1 MGRRVSL
8 PGVDRLRHLGSLIL
22 LVPGS
27 FENLSH
33 GSPTSSVPGV
43 TRRALRKGAPQGVL
57 RRCLPLP
64 PTIAVSFSVA
74 APAPEVPVPAAGPEP
89 WPVLRRVPAQREP
102 DWERHRGSALPGEP
116 PCLPHAASHLECV
129 AGRAPPCP
137 QSKSACM
144 PACGLWASP
153 GNCCHLSLCHT
164 PPPPT
169 PPGMAWPGLARIP
182 PARPLS
188 ADPTARP
195 RSGSEHFGSRYTCW
209 PAVRRREPL
218 RVSGA
223 WLRPASLIRTPS
235 NSQKEAP
242 RPDPT
247 CLQTFLGRDVHSAAP
262 AGCVAAAHILIINK
276 KR

>member
-8 PGVDRLRHLGSLIL
+8 PGVGHLRHLGSLIL

-43 TRRALRKGAPQGVL
+43 THRALRKGAPRGVL

-116 PCLPHAASHLECV
+116 PCLPHATSHLECV
-129 AGRAPPCP
+129 AGWAPPCP

-144 PACGLWASP
+144 PACEHWGSP

-164 PPPPT
+164 QPPCPLLPL
-169 PPGMAWPGLARIP
+169 GWPGQAL
-182 PARPLS
+182 
-188 ADPTARP
+188 P
-195 RSGSEHFGSRYTCW
+195 RSPLPVPCQQTPQQGQGL
-209 PAVRRREPL
+209 AV
-218 RVSGA
+218 S
-223 WLRPASLIRTPS
+223 I
-235 NSQKEAP
+235 
-242 RPDPT
+242 
-247 CLQTFLGRDVHSAAP
+247 SAAATP
-262 AGCVAAAHILIINK
+262 VGRLCGGGNRSGPLGLGSVPLH
-276 KR
+276 